1 MDLRE
6 KASLVQ
12 RLSEYSIRF
21 RLIEIL
27 VAVLLCAIALFNIED
42 EILDSIQQLSKQVE
56 EAMAVFVQRDFH
68 VITENYGIVIA
79 VFALFVFRWIF
90 FGFKCGL
97 LWFFFLIFNCLLV
110 IAIGEFAN
118 IAQILLAC
126 IFIIAITCFFFIRSL
141 IVKPILPLLLL
152 AYSFS
157 AWLLFLRV
165 SNSAWLGLI
174 SVFFA
179 DAFHLIFV
187 VGYQIHKNTRNK
199 KTLIGAIVSGVRKT
213 IPVCLLTIAL
223 LIIMDVTFCIME
235 LPMLASENLLHSVTI
250 YICYALWMP
259 FFTAAVLS
267 FCPLESTCEDIQ
279 KKAK

>member
-6 KASLVQ
+6 KVSLVQ
-12 RLSEYSIRF
+12 RLAEYSIRF
-21 RLIEIL
+21 RLVEIL
-27 VAVLLCAIALFNIED
+27 AAVLLCAIALFNIEG
-42 EILDSIQQLSKQVE
+42 ILVSIQPLSEQVE
-56 EAMAVFVQRDFH
+56 EAMAVFVQCEFH
-68 VITENYGIVIA
+68 VITENCGIVIA
-79 VFALFVFRWIF
+79 IFALFVFRWIF

-97 LWFFFLIFNCLLV
+97 LWFFFLLFNCLLV

-126 IFIIAITCFFFIRSL
+126 IFIIAVTCFFFIRSL

-157 AWLLFLRV
+157 AWLLFLGV
-165 SNSAWLGLI
+165 SNLAWLGLI

-199 KTLIGAIVSGVRKT
+199 KTMLGAIVSGVRKT
-213 IPVCLLTIAL
+213 IPVCLLTITL

-235 LPMLASENLLHSVTI
+235 LPTLASENLLHSVAI

-267 FCPLESTCEDIQ
+267 FCPLESTCENMQ

>member
-6 KASLVQ
+6 KVSLVQ

-27 VAVLLCAIALFNIED
+27 VAVLLCAIALFNIEGV
-42 EILDSIQQLSKQVE
+42 LVSIQPLSELVE
-56 EAMAVFVQRDFH
+56 EAMATFMQCDFH
-68 VITENYGIVIA
+68 AIAENYGIVIA
-79 VFALFVFRWIF
+79 VFALFGFRWIF

-97 LWFFFLIFNCLLV
+97 LWFFFLLFNCLLV

-157 AWLLFLRV
+157 AWLLFLGV
-165 SNSAWLGLI
+165 LNLAWLGLI

-187 VGYQIHKNTRNK
+187 VGYQIHKDTKNK
-199 KTLIGAIVSGVRKT
+199 KTMLGAIVSGVRKT

-223 LIIMDVTFCIME
+223 LIIMEVTFCIMK
-235 LPMLASENLLHSVTI
+235 LPMLASENLLHSMAI
-250 YICYALWMP
+250 YICYAFWMP

-267 FCPLESTCEDIQ
+267 FCPLENTCENMQ
-279 KKAK
+279 KKSK